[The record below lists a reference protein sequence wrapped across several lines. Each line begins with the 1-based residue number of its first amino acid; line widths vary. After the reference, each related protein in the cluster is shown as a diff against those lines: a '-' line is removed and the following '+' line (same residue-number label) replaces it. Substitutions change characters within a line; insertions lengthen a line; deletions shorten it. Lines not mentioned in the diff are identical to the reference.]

1 MEKERLQE
9 YATRVTQ
16 ANRSELVV
24 IIYEAILAS
33 IEEGK
38 KYLADKEVETARKEI
53 ARARGMITELMG
65 SLDMQY
71 SISHYLRQLYIFAY
85 RELCHGIANRDPE
98 QFDHASR
105 IFEQLLPS
113 FQEVAKQDDSEAV
126 MQNAQTI
133 YAGLTY
139 GRGTLN
145 ETIGTAVDVKKRG
158 FEA

>member
-9 YATRVTQ
+9 YAARVAQ

-24 IIYEAILAS
+24 IIYEATLGS

-38 KYLADKEVETARKEI
+38 KYLVAGEVELARKEI
-53 ARARGMITELMG
+53 ARARGMITELMS
-65 SLDMQY
+65 SLDLQY
-71 SISHYLRQLYIFAY
+71 EISYYLRQLYIYAY
-85 RELCHGIANRDPE
+85 QELCQGIANRCPE
-98 QFDHASR
+98 QFNHASR
-105 IFEQLLPS
+105 IVEKILPS

-126 MQNAQTI
+126 MENVQTI

-145 ETIGTAVDVKKRG
+145 ETIATGINPNRG
-158 FEA
+158 YEA

>member
-9 YATRVTQ
+9 YAARVTQ

-24 IIYEAILAS
+24 IIYEATLAS
-33 IEEGK
+33 IAEGK
-38 KYLADKEVETARKEI
+38 KYLADGQVEEARKEI

-71 SISHYLRQLYIFAY
+71 SISHYLRQLYIYAY
-85 RELCHGIANRDPE
+85 QELCQGIARRQPE
-98 QFDHASR
+98 LFDHASD
-105 IFEQLLPS
+105 IFEKLLPS

-126 MQNAQTI
+126 MENVQAI

-145 ETIGTAVDVKKRG
+145 ETIGTGVDANRG

>member
-9 YATRVTQ
+9 YAARVTQ

-24 IIYEAILAS
+24 IIYEATLAS

-38 KYLADKEVETARKEI
+38 KYLKQGEIEAARHEI
-53 ARARGMITELMG
+53 ERARSMITEL
-65 SLDMQY
+65 Y
-71 SISHYLRQLYIFAY
+71 VFAY
-85 RELCHGIANRDPE
+85 RELCQGIANRDPE
-98 QFDHASR
+98 QLNHATD
-105 IFEQLLPS
+105 IFEALLPS
-113 FQEVAKQDDSEAV
+113 FKEVAKQDDSEAV
-126 MQNAQTI
+126 MKNVQTI

-145 ETIGTAVDVKKRG
+145 ETIDSGADANRG

>member
-1 MEKERLQE
+1 MERERLQE
-9 YATRVTQ
+9 YAARVTQ

-24 IIYEAILAS
+24 IIYEATLAS
-33 IEEGK
+33 IAEGK
-38 KYLADKEVETARKEI
+38 KNLADGQIEEARKEI
-53 ARARGMITELMG
+53 ARARGMITELMS

-71 SISHYLRQLYIFAY
+71 SISHYLRQLYIYAY
-85 RELCHGIANRDPE
+85 RELCQGIAQRRPE
-98 QFDHASR
+98 LFDHAAH

-113 FQEVAKQDDSEAV
+113 FQEVARQDDSEAV
-126 MQNAQTI
+126 MENVQTI

-145 ETIGTAVDVKKRG
+145 ETIATGVEASRG

>member
-9 YATRVTQ
+9 YAARVTQ

-24 IIYEAILAS
+24 IIYEATIAS

-38 KYLADKEVETARKEI
+38 KYLSAGEIEPARKEI

-65 SLDMQY
+65 SLDLKY
-71 SISHYLRQLYIFAY
+71 EISYYLRQLYIYAY
-85 RELCHGIANRDPE
+85 QELCRGIANRCPE

-105 IFEQLLPS
+105 IFEKILPS

-126 MQNAQTI
+126 MKNVQTI

-145 ETIGTAVDVKKRG
+145 ETIATGIDPNRG
-158 FEA
+158 YEA

>member
-9 YATRVTQ
+9 FAARVTQ

-24 IIYEAILAS
+24 VIYEATLAS
-33 IEEGK
+33 ISEGK
-38 KYLADKEVETARKEI
+38 KYLAEGDVGQARKEI
-53 ARARGMITELMG
+53 ARARGMITELMT

-71 SISHYLRQLYIFAY
+71 SISHYLRQLYIYAY
-85 RELCHGIANRDPE
+85 QELCQGIANRCPE
-98 QFDHASR
+98 QFDHASN
-105 IFEQLLPS
+105 IFEKILPS

-126 MQNAQTI
+126 MENVQTI

-145 ETIGTAVDVKKRG
+145 ETIDTGVDSSRG

>member
-9 YATRVTQ
+9 YAARVTQ

-24 IIYEAILAS
+24 IIYEATLAS

-38 KYLADKEVETARKEI
+38 NYLKQGEIEAARHEI
-53 ARARGMITELMG
+53 ERARSMITELMA
-65 SLDMQY
+65 SLDLHY
-71 SISHYLRQLYIFAY
+71 EISHYLRQLYVFAY
-85 RELCHGIANRDPE
+85 RELCQGIANRDPE
-98 QFDHASR
+98 QLNHATD
-105 IFEQLLPS
+105 IFEALLPS
-113 FQEVAKQDDSEAV
+113 FKEVAKQDDSEAV
-126 MQNAQTI
+126 MKNVQTI

-145 ETIGTAVDVKKRG
+145 ETIDSGADANRG